1 MIRNRRN
8 NKGFTLIE
16 LTLTVLIVSI
26 LAALGIPRFMY
37 TTGAAKQTEAKGIL
51 KQIYTM
57 EMTYFEENNSYTDDI
72 SSLDVE
78 FMPNT
83 RYDYTIELDG
93 MNFIATAIAD
103 DPGIDDDAT
112 PDIWKVDNTGFIVSV
127 TDDTLE

>member
-1 MIRNRRN
+1 MLNRSTN
-8 NKGFTLIE
+8 NRGFTLIE

-26 LAALGIPRFMY
+26 LAALGIPRFMS

-57 EMTYFEENNSYTDDI
+57 EMTYFEEHSNYTNDI
-72 SSLDVE
+72 NSLDVE

-83 RYDYTIELDG
+83 RYDYAIELDG
-93 MNFIATAIAD
+93 NNFIATATAD
-103 DPGIDDDAT
+103 DPGIDDDAS

-127 TDDTLE
+127 TDDTKE